1 MDTYNNKNYVHEAD
15 IGDGGENVDDELL
28 IEFQRIHIYAIMAIS
43 SSRRKIGKTCTDVL
57 SPDSVFPLTEKKKA
71 SMARRL
77 P

>member
-1 MDTYNNKNYVHEAD
+1 MNTYNNKNYVHETD
-15 IGDGGENVDDELL
+15 VGYSGENVNDELL
-28 IEFQRIHIYAIMAIS
+28 IEFQRIHIYAVMAIS
-43 SSRRKIGKTCTDVL
+43 SSRRAIVKTCTDVL